1 MLLGLAGVRWVRC
14 TFQLRVHYGREMTPS
29 GFDHRRRQPI
39 YKCGLLQVISKGA
52 VGFHSVKLT
61 STREHFWR
69 YVAQHVESLETQTN
83 PKMKRLV
90 VEWSTGTC
98 SDIRARFMGP
108 FGQESIRHD
117 SGLDATQRLD

>member
-14 TFQLRVHYGREMTPS
+14 TFQLHYGREMTPS

-69 YVAQHVESLETQTN
+69 HVAQHVETA
-83 PKMKRLV
+83 

-117 SGLDATQRLD
+117 SGLDATQRLN